1 MGREAGGKGTAAWV
15 VTWLQPIRGMGGY
28 MARLR
33 CEQHEACRRHHG
45 GRSLDG
51 QLTVGAAHRTGE
63 RFQSVVPEAGV
74 EQVLAELVGTLP
86 IEEGG
91 GLAQHHRVLGYR
103 RIALR
108 PRQGAANG
116 EAGVDQRCRVAACS
130 IASLR
135 RLEGVVE
142 GLQGLG

>member
-1 MGREAGGKGTAAWV
+1 MTAAWV
-15 VTWLQPIRGMGGY
+15 VTLGCSPS
-28 MARLR
+28 ARLR
-33 CEQHEACRRHHG
+33 CEQHEACRCHHG
-45 GRSLDG
+45 GRSLDS
-51 QLTVGAAHRTGE
+51 QLTVGAAHGTGE

-103 RIALR
+103 RTALR

-130 IASLR
+130 IASTS

-142 GLQGLG
+142 GLQSLG